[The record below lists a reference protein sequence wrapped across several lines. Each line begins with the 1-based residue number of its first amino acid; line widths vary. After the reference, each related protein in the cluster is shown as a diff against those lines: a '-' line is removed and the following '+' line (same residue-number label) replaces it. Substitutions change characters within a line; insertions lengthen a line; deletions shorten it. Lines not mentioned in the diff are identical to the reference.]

1 MADVFIS
8 FKSEEQDRAR
18 RVARAL
24 EGEGLSVWWAAHLA
38 SGQTYPAEIERQ
50 LRSAKVVVVLWSP
63 AAVESL
69 WVRAEA
75 TLALD
80 RAQLMPAMMEA
91 CAVPL
96 PFNVLHTVDLTEWQG
111 EAGHAGWQGLLR
123 AIVGRVGETK
133 QNKAAS
139 ETSTTRASDLEAIY
153 WSTIKAGQQRSGY
166 ESYLVRY
173 PNGRF
178 AAEARLRL
186 QPWWWRKSAF
196 ASAGAALVVGAAWL
210 AAPRLGR
217 EPPAGA
223 SVTSPTAVPASPPGS
238 AAVVPGDPV
247 AAVREEGPAPGP
259 KPAPKASEPAP
270 DPKLP
275 VAPAP
280 RRSTVP
286 DVRGLDPDQAAQ
298 RLSEARLAEGRR
310 FALTLRNRSPGHVYH
325 QKPEPGSQ
333 VLRGTAVDLW
343 LARAHPP
350 AVQHAGHVAM
360 RHTQVVDL
368 DGTSSGREG
377 PDIRLDAADATN
389 RLLQPRAPARLAA
402 ASASTLR
409 PADCALAAFSMEPL
423 RLHVG
428 QRLCL
433 LTDESRLSLIRVAD
447 IGEEVTIDFE
457 TAQLRPATAAPP
469 ALAPAPEP
477 GLRSLTLRDQDSP
490 NLASGTTHKLS
501 GGDFYVTIDRRNG
514 AASFWANNQG
524 QQGLVDMGS
533 LPGQPLRSLA
543 LPATG
548 YNQFGVPV
556 VEGHVY
562 VAKALEPSRHVVM
575 RVRSLSLEAVVLE
588 VVYR

>member
-8 FKSEEQDRAR
+8 FKSEEQDHAR
-18 RVARAL
+18 RVAMAL
-24 EGEGLSVWWAAHLA
+24 ESEGLSVWWAAHLA
-38 SGQTYPAEIERQ
+38 SGQTYPAEIETQ

-80 RAQLMPAMMEA
+80 RALLMPAMIEA

-96 PFNVLHTVDLTEWQG
+96 PFNVLQTVDLTKWQG
-111 EAGHAGWQGLLR
+111 QPGHAGWQGLLR
-123 AIVGRVGETK
+123 TIVARVGETK
-133 QNKAAS
+133 QNKAAT
-139 ETSTTRASDLEAIY
+139 ETSTAPASDLEAIY
-153 WSTIKAGQQRSGY
+153 WSTIKERQQRSGY

-173 PNGRF
+173 PNGRY

-186 QPWWWRKSAF
+186 QPWWWRKGTF
-196 ASAGAALVVGAAWL
+196 ATAGAALVACAAWL
-210 AAPRLGR
+210 AAPRLGGEAPAR
-217 EPPAGA
+217 PP
-223 SVTSPTAVPASPPGS
+223 VTAPTAVPASRPES
-238 AAVVPGDPV
+238 AAVVLGDQV
-247 AAVREEGPAPGP
+247 AAVPQRPPAPRP
-259 KPAPKASEPAP
+259 NPAPRASEPAP
-270 DPKLP
+270 DPQLP
-275 VAPAP
+275 ASPAP
-280 RRSTVP
+280 TRSTVP
-286 DVRGLDPDQAAQ
+286 DVRGLDPDQAGQ
-298 RLSEARLAEGRR
+298 RLTEARLAEGRR
-310 FALTLRNRSPGHVYH
+310 FALTLGNKSPGQIYH

-343 LARAHPP
+343 FARAHPP
-350 AVQHAGHVAM
+350 AVQHAGHIAM
-360 RHTQVVDL
+360 RHTQVFDL

-409 PADCALAAFSMEPL
+409 PADCALAAFSAQPL

-428 QRLCL
+428 QRLCV
-433 LTDESRLSLIRVAD
+433 LTDESRLSLIRLAD

-457 TAQLRPATAAPP
+457 TAQAQQATTAPT
-469 ALAPAPEP
+469 APEP
-477 GLRSLTLRDQDSP
+477 GLRSLTLRDRDSP
-490 NLASGTTHKLS
+490 NLASGTTHTLS
-501 GGDFYVTIDRRNG
+501 GGDFYVTIDKRSG

-543 LPATG
+543 PPATG

-556 VEGHVY
+556 VDGHVY